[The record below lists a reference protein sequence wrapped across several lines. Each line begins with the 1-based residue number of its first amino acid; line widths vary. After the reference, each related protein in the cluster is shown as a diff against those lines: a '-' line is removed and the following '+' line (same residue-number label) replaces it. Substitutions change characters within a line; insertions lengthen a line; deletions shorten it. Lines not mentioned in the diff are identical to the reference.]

1 MMPSGWMDLSV
12 LEKQVNTWI
21 EGKKTQRKRGTQRG
35 PMPETATLLV
45 SCSDRKGL
53 VSGISSFIFRQG
65 GNILQSDQYTDI
77 EAGIFLARFEFD
89 LDGFLTPRDQ
99 IADRFRP
106 LAQEFGMKFEVHFSD
121 HIPKIALFASRLL
134 HCLEDLLQR
143 QQAGE
148 FKAEIALVISNHSDA
163 GQIAS
168 RYGVPFLHFPIR
180 TENKRQ
186 QEAEE
191 MRELKSRGVELIVLA
206 RYMQVLSED
215 FITAYPNRVINI
227 HHSFLPAFVG
237 AKPYHQAFLRGVKLI
252 GATGHYVTMNL
263 DEGPIIEQEV
273 VRVSHRDSIEDMLR
287 KGRDLERNV
296 LGRAVRL
303 HLVHRVL
310 TYGNKTVVFD

>member
-1 MMPSGWMDLSV
+1 
-12 LEKQVNTWI
+12 
-21 EGKKTQRKRGTQRG
+21 
-35 PMPETATLLV
+35 MPESATLLV
-45 SCSDRKGL
+45 SCPDQQGL
-53 VSGISSFIFRQG
+53 VSGISSFISRHG
-65 GNILQSDQYTDI
+65 GNILQSDQHTDV
-77 EAGIFLARFEFD
+77 EAGIFLARFEFR
-89 LDGFLTPRDQ
+89 LDGFQIPVDQ
-99 IADRFRP
+99 IATQFRP
-106 LAQEFGMKFEVHFSD
+106 LAEQFGMKFELHLSNHV
-121 HIPKIALFASRLL
+121 PKVALFASRLP

-148 FKAEIALVISNHSDA
+148 FKAEIAVVICNHPDLSS
-163 GQIAS
+163 IAS
-168 RYGVPFLHFPIR
+168 RYGVPFLHFPI
-180 TENKRQ
+180 TSENKKQ

-191 MRELKSRGVELIVLA
+191 KRELESRGVELIVLA
-206 RYMQVLSED
+206 RYMQVLTED
-215 FITAYPNRVINI
+215 FIAGYPNRIINI

-273 VRVSHRDSIEDMLR
+273 ARVSHRDSIDDMIR
-287 KGRDLERNV
+287 KGRDLERTV

>member
-1 MMPSGWMDLSV
+1 
-12 LEKQVNTWI
+12 
-21 EGKKTQRKRGTQRG
+21 
-35 PMPETATLLV
+35 MPETATLLV
-45 SCSDRKGL
+45 SCPDQKGL
-53 VSGISSFIFRQG
+53 VSGISSFIFRHG
-65 GNILQSDQYTDI
+65 GNILQSDQYTDV
-77 EAGIFLARFEFD
+77 EAGIFLARFEFH
-89 LDGFLTPRDQ
+89 LDRFQLPRDQ
-99 IADRFRP
+99 IAAQFSVLARQFTMRF
-106 LAQEFGMKFEVHFSD
+106 EIHFSD
-121 HIPKIALFASRLL
+121 HIPKIALFASRLP

-148 FKAEIALVISNHSDA
+148 FRAEIALVVSNHPDLSP
-163 GQIAS
+163 IAA
-168 RYGVPFLHFPIR
+168 RYQVPFLHFPI
-180 TENKRQ
+180 TSEDKKR

-191 MRELKSRGVELIVLA
+191 MRELESSGVELLVLA
-206 RYMQVLSED
+206 RYMQVLTED
-215 FITAYPNRVINI
+215 FIAAYPNRIINI

-273 VRVSHRDSIEDMLR
+273 ARVSHRDTIDDMIR
-287 KGRDLERNV
+287 KGRDLERAV

>member
-1 MMPSGWMDLSV
+1 
-12 LEKQVNTWI
+12 
-21 EGKKTQRKRGTQRG
+21 
-35 PMPETATLLV
+35 MPETATLLV
-45 SCSDRKGL
+45 SCPDQKGL
-53 VSGISSFIFRQG
+53 VSGISGFIFRRG

-77 EAGIFLARFEFD
+77 DAGIFLARFEFH
-89 LDGFLTPRDQ
+89 LDGFPIPREQ
-99 IADRFRP
+99 IASQFGSLAEPFR
-106 LAQEFGMKFEVHFSD
+106 MKFELHFSD
-121 HIPKIALFASRLL
+121 HVPKIALFASRLP

-148 FKAEIALVISNHSDA
+148 FKADIAVVICNHPEL
-163 GQIAS
+163 GHIAT
-168 RYGVPFLHFPIR
+168 RYGVPFLHFPI
-180 TENKRQ
+180 TAESKSRQ
-186 QEAEE
+186 ESAE
-191 MRELKSRGVELIVLA
+191 MRELESRGIELIVLA
-206 RYMQVLSED
+206 RYMQVLTED
-215 FITAYPNRVINI
+215 FIAAYPNRIINI

-273 VRVSHRDSIEDMLR
+273 ARVSHRDSIDDLIR

>member
-1 MMPSGWMDLSV
+1 
-12 LEKQVNTWI
+12 
-21 EGKKTQRKRGTQRG
+21 
-35 PMPETATLLV
+35 MPETATLLV
-45 SCSDRKGL
+45 SCPDQKGL
-53 VSGISSFIFRQG
+53 VSGISSFIFRNG

-77 EAGIFLARFEFD
+77 EAGIFLARFEF
-89 LDGFLTPRDQ
+89 LRNGFQIPREQ

-106 LAQEFGMKFEVHFSD
+106 LAEEFGIKFELHFSD
-121 HIPKIALFASRLL
+121 HIPKIAIFASRLL

-148 FKAEIALVISNHSDA
+148 FNAEIAVVISNHPDA
-163 GQIAS
+163 GQVAN
-168 RYGVPFLHFPIR
+168 RYRIPFLHFPISP
-180 TENKRQ
+180 ENKKQ

-191 MRELKSRGVELIVLA
+191 MRELQSRGVELIVLA
-206 RYMQVLSED
+206 RYMQVLTENL
-215 FITAYPNRVINI
+215 ITAYPNRIINI

-273 VRVSHRDSIEDMLR
+273 VRVSHRDSIDDMIR
-287 KGRDLERNV
+287 KGRDLERTV

>member
-1 MMPSGWMDLSV
+1 MS
-12 LEKQVNTWI
+12 
-21 EGKKTQRKRGTQRG
+21 
-35 PMPETATLLV
+35 ETATLLV
-45 SCSDRKGL
+45 SCPDQKGL
-53 VSGISSFIFRQG
+53 VSGISSFISRNG
-65 GNILQSDQYTDI
+65 GNILQSDQYTDV
-77 EAGIFLARFEFD
+77 EAGIFLARFEFH
-89 LDGFLTPRDQ
+89 LDGFQIPRDR
-99 IADRFRP
+99 IAVEFRT
-106 LAQEFGMKFEVHFSD
+106 LADPFGMKYELHFSN
-121 HIPKIALFASRLL
+121 HIPKIALFASRLP

-148 FKAEIALVISNHSDA
+148 FKAEIALVICNHPDLNP
-163 GQIAS
+163 IAN
-168 RYGVPFLHFPIR
+168 RYRVPFLHFPISS
-180 TENKRQ
+180 ENKQ
-186 QEAEE
+186 AQEAAEL
-191 MRELKSRGVELIVLA
+191 RELETRGIELVVLA
-206 RYMQVLSED
+206 RYMQVLTED
-215 FITAYPNRVINI
+215 FITAYPNRIINI

-273 VRVSHRDSIEDMLR
+273 ARVSHRDSIDDLIR